1 MREDLAAL
9 TVAIDARDQRPPQ
22 FPERERRV
30 KLMRSLAR
38 RLLEAHREWIDE
50 AESQL
55 EADG

>member
-9 TVAIDARDQRPPQ
+9 TVAIDARERPPQ